1 MKIFEKFKAA
11 MGENYNKKVKLLAE
25 TKDVQSVNDI
35 CQACSQLLFDH
46 NPGICTRSVA
56 EKSTKYTADEVAEIV
71 HGISKDVVDLIV
83 VNTKHE
89 MQTSVTTESFGGN
102 ESLASAFNNL
112 AAVLKGQKQS
122 PSQVTKVKLPPVWV
136 KETFSDYKSEV
147 EAWEKAHPGDDY
159 TKYSEF
165 LNELKRN
172 KVRVGLSDFVST
184 VVIEKTR
191 NNKTVSDILKLL
203 EDKYELSKREK
214 FENLVTRIKN
224 FKPNKSD
231 NGEQVLELIEK
242 IQNEFDSLEI
252 GKNLNYFLATLFLK
266 GLLDSEI
273 INEIE
278 KRSIEDLFNDKSDDK
293 IMDNVRKQFKKM
305 KIEGKRNSEKQIFE
319 ADENKIFYVNDK
331 NRSRYDS
338 WKNSRD
344 FKDFRRT
351 GSNNWRTQSGNRWRK
366 SQSKSASNSRPRS
379 VSWSRDKNFEFKSL
393 KDF

>member
-278 KRSIEDLFNDKSDDK
+278 KRSIEDLFNDKNDDK